1 MNFNKEMFDII
12 KGLIKSL
19 RFFQSESVFCE
30 NITFIQFCILD
41 YVVSGGGRIGMSSLH
56 PLLGVEKSTTTRLV
70 APLLKSGLLIRVKS
84 ETDSRAVDLE
94 ITSEGSATHENVWQ
108 CIQNYLGDCCSSL
121 PEESRMEMLRMVRV
135 FAASIENC
143 CSPVKGYCCN

>member
-1 MNFNKEMFDII
+1 MNFDREIFDVI

-41 YVVSGGGRIGMSSLH
+41 YVVSGSGQIGMSALH

-70 APLLKSGLLIRVKS
+70 APLVKSGLIHRVKS
-84 ETDSRAVDLE
+84 KEDSRAIDLK
-94 ITSEGSATHENVWQ
+94 ITNDGRNIHEKVWV
-108 CIQNYLGDCCSSL
+108 CITQYLGDCCRVI
-121 PEESRMEMLRMVRV
+121 PENDRSDTIQSMRV
-135 FAASIENC
+135 FIQSLEKC
-143 CSPVKGYCCN
+143 CNNSKGYCCN